1 MVVKGNIWLF
11 FKFCNTWL
19 NDLKVSSKIILENI
33 YIDTIKE
40 FITLS
45 NISMEALPEI
55 ESEITKYMMEDKKNM
70 HYKIKKRT
78 SI

>member
-1 MVVKGNIWLF
+1 
-11 FKFCNTWL
+11 
-19 NDLKVSSKIILENI
+19 LKNI

-40 FITLS
+40 FITLT
-45 NISMEALPEI
+45 NTSMEALPEI
-55 ESEITKYMMEDKKNM
+55 ESEIIKYMMEDKKNM